1 MKTSIEKI
9 LQLPKAE
16 RILIVEAI
24 WESIAS
30 EPDDVEWN
38 DDIKKELIRRE
49 SLSSSGKMNSSSWS
63 EVKKRIKSK
72 L

>member
-1 MKTSIEKI
+1 MKNSIEKI

-16 RILIVEAI
+16 RILIVETI

-38 DDIKKELIRRE
+38 DDIKKELVRRE

>member
-16 RILIVEAI
+16 RILIVETI

-30 EPDDVEWN
+30 EPDDVEWS
-38 DDIKKELIRRE
+38 DDIKKELTRRD
-49 SLSSSGKMNSSSWS
+49 SLSNSEKIKSSSWT